1 MRCCATADT
10 CIGFLLFTAFT
21 LAAGS
26 ALAPFEPNSCPI
38 ACGGGRCSA
47 QALLKPK
54 SVAENDQTQCPSQ
67 RNETGFYRGWGCNAG
82 LYLQTVVL
90 AVSDAPVWLS
100 TYLRNANSLDVA
112 FAGFDLNVLRF
123 ESYIVAQTFY
133 VVAFVIPDTLPS
145 VLLLTLIL
153 LSLRTRSAS
162 GEKDTPL
169 LTDDTDESEV
179 PMQYAE

>member
-1 MRCCATADT
+1 M
-10 CIGFLLFTAFT
+10 
-21 LAAGS
+21 
-26 ALAPFEPNSCPI
+26 
-38 ACGGGRCSA
+38 
-47 QALLKPK
+47 
-54 SVAENDQTQCPSQ
+54 
-67 RNETGFYRGWGCNAG
+67 
-82 LYLQTVVL
+82 L